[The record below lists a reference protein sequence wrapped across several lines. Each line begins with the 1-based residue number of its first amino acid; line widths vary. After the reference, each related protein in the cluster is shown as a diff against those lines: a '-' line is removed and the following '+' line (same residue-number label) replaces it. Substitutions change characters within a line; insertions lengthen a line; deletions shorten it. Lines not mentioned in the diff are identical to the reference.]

1 MNNRALT
8 QLTALT
14 WTLVVLGALLL
25 GGGIWGSMESSPSS
39 INFAWGVIIAM
50 LGGAMLS
57 TGTIVGAISLHAH
70 SRISE

>member
-1 MNNRALT
+1 
-8 QLTALT
+8 
-14 WTLVVLGALLL
+14 
-25 GGGIWGSMESSPSS
+25 MESSPSS

-70 SRISE
+70 SRIPK